1 MRNPLVYHSLRF
13 LGSFLLKRVMPY
25 FSVGIVLSHS
35 TNTFRE
41 RTLLCCFKNLPV
53 AKRFMDK
60 GQGGSIKIYRRI
72 FFVSQCRQNRSRT
85 ILCSTKLLVSAIS
98 MDKTGKLVQ
107 GLSRFSVT
115 NCCLRVSKIIVEEPS
130 CASKYL
136 RYRKTLRI
144 REGAGFTIFRQKC
157 FVSRYRSF

>member
-1 MRNPLVYHSLRF
+1 MYHSVRF

-60 GQGGSIKIYRRI
+60 GQGGSIKIYHQM
-72 FFVSQCRQNRSRT
+72 FFVSQCRKNRSRT
-85 ILCSTKLLVSAIS
+85 LSWSTKLLVSEIS
-98 MDKTGKLVQ
+98 MDKTGKRVQ
-107 GLSRFSVT
+107 GSSRFSVT
-115 NCCLRVSKIIVEEPS
+115 NCCLRVSKINVEEPS

-136 RYRKTLRI
+136 RNRKILGI
-144 REGAGFTIFRQKC
+144 REVAGFMIFRQKC
-157 FVSRYRSF
+157 FVSR